1 MISMSEM
8 EMLPVE
14 MSSMR
19 RSVLTREDFP
29 LPLRPQMPSFAP
41 GGMVREIL
49 LRVEGAGG
57 LEGQE

>member
-1 MISMSEM
+1 M
-8 EMLPVE
+8 EVPEIKMLPVE
-14 MSSMR
+14 MSSIR

-29 LPLRPQMPSFAP
+29 LPLRPQMPSLAP